1 MKAIIS
7 TIEELKS
14 TVKVNAVTQFSVV
27 APYIQQARDIILVRY
42 LGLELVEILE
52 GDTVPDRA
60 KELLKLTQCALGP
73 LSIWVGNA
81 ELSVRLSDNGFT
93 VAMKAG
99 EYGAASDTKIA
110 KVEESLERRGFQYL
124 DQVLEYL
131 EANAADFPEWTNS
144 HSFTLRAGNYIKS
157 ATQFQEI
164 GLVDIDYSRLTFESF
179 RPIMSMIEMRF
190 ITELLGETLD
200 STLRSKLNIVQ
211 SVAEKELIGSIRR
224 FVACKTAEIHT
235 SQASK
240 SNRLGSRLQSS
251 EYKPVIRPLY
261 SDIQNEG
268 NYFAEQG
275 DYFYTKIKQT
285 LNKYA
290 VEFGIEVTS
299 ETMDFNSA
307 ESKIFNS
314 FG

>member
-7 TIEELKS
+7 TIDELHK
-14 TVKVNAVTQFSVV
+14 TVKINVSTKIDVFE
-27 APYIQQARDIILVRY
+27 PFLQQARDIILVRY
-42 LGLELVEILE
+42 LGFELVEILE
-52 GDTVPDRA
+52 GDTIPDRA
-60 KELLKLTQCALGP
+60 TKLLTLTQYALGP
-73 LSIWVGNA
+73 LAIWVGNA
-81 ELSVRLSDNGFT
+81 ELSVRISDSGFT

-99 EYGAASDTKIA
+99 EYGAASDTKIG

-131 EANAADFPEWTNS
+131 ELHADQFPEWTQS
-144 HSFTLRAGNYIKS
+144 RYYTLRSGNYIQS

-190 ITELLGETLD
+190 ITELLTETLD
-200 STLRSKLNIVQ
+200 TSLRAKLDTQQ
-211 SVAEKELIGSIRR
+211 SAAEKELIGSIRR

-240 SNRLGSRLQSS
+240 TNRSGASNN

-261 SDIQNEG
+261 ADIQNEG

-290 VEFGIEVTS
+290 VEFGIESVS
-299 ETMDFNSA
+299 EAMDFNSA

>member
-7 TIEELKS
+7 TIEELKK
-14 TVKVNAVTQFSVV
+14 TVKINASTKMDVV
-27 APYIQQARDIILVRY
+27 EPYIQQARDIILVRY
-42 LGLELVEILE
+42 LGLELVEVLE

-60 KELLKLTQCALGP
+60 TELLKLTQCALGP
-73 LSIWVGNA
+73 LAIWCGNA
-81 ELSVRLSDNGFT
+81 EMSVRFSDSGFT

-131 EANAADFPEWTNS
+131 ELHADQFPEWTQS
-144 HSFTLRAGNYIKS
+144 RYYTLRGGNYIQS
-157 ATQFQEI
+157 AIQFQEL
-164 GLVDIDYSRLTFESF
+164 GFVDIDYSRLTFEHF
-179 RPIMSMIEMRF
+179 RSNMSMIEIRF

-200 STLRSKLNIVQ
+200 STLRSKLNAVQ
-211 SVAEKELIGSIRR
+211 SIAEKELIGSIRR

-240 SNRLGSRLQSS
+240 TNRSGATNN

-261 SDIQNEG
+261 SDTQNEG

-290 VEFGIEVTS
+290 VEFGIESVS
-299 ETMDFNSA
+299 EAMDFNSA

>member
-42 LGLELVEILE
+42 LGLELIEVLE
-52 GDTVPDRA
+52 GDTIPDRA
-60 KELLKLTQCALGP
+60 TELLKLTQCALGP
-73 LSIWVGNA
+73 LAIWCGNA
-81 ELSVRLSDNGFT
+81 EMSVRFSDSGFT

-131 EANAADFPEWTNS
+131 EIHSSEFPEWTQS
-144 HSFTLRAGNYIKS
+144 RYYTLRGGNYIQS

-164 GLVDIDYSRLTFESF
+164 GLVDIDHSRLTFESL

-190 ITELLGETLD
+190 ITELLGETLN
-200 STLRSKLNIVQ
+200 STLRSKLNTIQ

-235 SQASK
+235 SKASK
-240 SNRLGSRLQSS
+240 ANRSNAANN

-268 NYFAEQG
+268 NYFTEQG

-290 VEFGIEVTS
+290 AEFGIESVS
-299 ETMDFNSA
+299 EAMDFNSA

>member
-7 TIEELKS
+7 TIDELKK
-14 TVKVNAVTQFSVV
+14 TVKINAATPFPVV
-27 APYIQQARDIILVRY
+27 EPYLQQARDIILVRY
-42 LGLELVEILE
+42 LGLELVEVLE
-52 GDTVPDRA
+52 LDIVPDRA
-60 KELLKLTQCALGP
+60 TELLKLTQSALGP
-73 LSIWVGNA
+73 LAIWCGNA
-81 ELSVRLSDNGFT
+81 EMSVRFSDSGFT
-93 VAMKAG
+93 VAMKTG

-131 EANAADFPEWTNS
+131 EEHADEFPEWTQS
-144 HSFTLRAGNYIKS
+144 RYYTLRGGNYIQS
-157 ATQFQEI
+157 SVQFQEI
-164 GLVDIDYSRLTFESF
+164 GLVDIDHSRLTFESF
-179 RPIMSMIEMRF
+179 RPIMSMIELRF
-190 ITELLGETLD
+190 INELLGETLD
-200 STLRSKLNIVQ
+200 STLRSKLNAVQ
-211 SVAEKELIGSIRR
+211 SVAEKELIASIRR

-235 SQASK
+235 SKASK
-240 SNRLGSRLQSS
+240 ANRSGSTNN

-268 NYFAEQG
+268 NFFAEQG

-290 VEFGIEVTS
+290 LEFGIEAVS
-299 ETMDFNSA
+299 GAMDFNTA
-307 ESKIFNS
+307 ESKLFNS